1 MMADP
6 LELLRQPV
14 ETPRVATIGTFDGV
28 HRGHRALITY
38 ARERAAQASL
48 PLTVITF
55 DPPPAAVL
63 RPDKFPGA
71 IAPLPRKLELL
82 RDAGADEVIVLPF
95 TQELAH
101 VTAEAFMDVLAGNA
115 RVIELYTGEGFALGH
130 KRTGTVDVLTRLSR
144 ERGIRFEAIRRIEDE
159 HGVVSSSEIRRA
171 ILQGAASEAASMLG
185 HWFRVEGEVIHG
197 EQVGRQI
204 GYPTANVLPPES
216 MVQLAD
222 GIYATLAHLPDHTMS
237 LPSMTYIGTRPVLN
251 TGRRLIETHVL
262 DFDGDLYGQ
271 TLAVDF
277 LARLRADATFPSVDE
292 LVAQLRRDEAR
303 TRAVLASG
311 LSPTRV

>member
-1 MMADP
+1 MADP
-6 LELLRQPV
+6 LQLLRQPV
-14 ETPRVATIGTFDGV
+14 DSPRVATIGTFDGV
-28 HRGHRALITY
+28 HRGHRALVAH
-38 ARERAAQASL
+38 ARERAEHVSL

-63 RPDKFPGA
+63 RPDAFPGT
-71 IAPLPRKLELL
+71 IAPLARKVELL

-101 VTAEAFMDVLAGNA
+101 VTAEAFMDVLVSA
-115 RVIELYTGEGFALGH
+115 RVIELYTGEGFALGY
-130 KRTGTVDVLTRLSR
+130 KRMGTVDVLTRLSE
-144 ERGIRFEAIRRIEDE
+144 ERGIRFEAIRRIEGE
-159 HGVVSSSEIRRA
+159 RGVVSSSEIRRA
-171 ILQGAASEAASMLG
+171 IVRGDAAEAASMLG
-185 HWFRVEGEVIHG
+185 HWFRVAGEVIHG

-222 GIYATLAHLPDHTMS
+222 GIYATLAHLEGEAGP
-237 LPSMTYIGTRPVLN
+237 LASMTYIGTRPALN

-271 TLAVDF
+271 SLAVDF
-277 LARLRADATFPSVDE
+277 VERLRADATFPTVEE
-292 LVAQLRRDEAR
+292 LVSQLRRDEAQ
-303 TRAVLASG
+303 TRAVLASD
-311 LSPTRV
+311 LSPIRA